1 MTVKFLSLLDK
12 YNWLIYYLLII
23 NIVTFATFAIDKIAA
38 IRHKTRIK
46 VATLLGLSFVGGS
59 IGALIGM
66 YLLRHKTKKILLYY
80 RSSTDVNNANS
91 RNLLFDECKITIKC
105 LDVLKDF

>member
-1 MTVKFLSLLDK
+1 MTLRFLALLDK
-12 YNWLIYYLLII
+12 YNWLLYYLVII

-66 YLLRHKTKKILLYY
+66 YLLCHKTKKYY
-80 RSSTDVNNANS
+80 
-91 RNLLFDECKITIKC
+91 FTIGVPLMLIMQIAGIYFLMNIK
-105 LDVLKDF
+105 

>member
-1 MTVKFLSLLDK
+1 MTLKFLRLLDK
-12 YNWLIYYLLII
+12 YNWLLYYLLII

-46 VATLLGLSFVGGS
+46 VATLLVLSFVGGS

-66 YLLRHKTKKILLYY
+66 YLLRHKTKKYY
-80 RSSTDVNNANS
+80 
-91 RNLLFDECKITIKC
+91 FTIGVPLMLIMQIVGIYFLMNIK
-105 LDVLKDF
+105 

>member
-12 YNWLIYYLLII
+12 YNWLLYYLLII

-46 VATLLGLSFVGGS
+46 VATLFKL
-59 IGALIGM
+59 
-66 YLLRHKTKKILLYY
+66 
-80 RSSTDVNNANS
+80 
-91 RNLLFDECKITIKC
+91 
-105 LDVLKDF
+105 

>member
-12 YNWLIYYLLII
+12 HNWLLYYLLII

-46 VATLLGLSFVGGS
+46 VATLLVLSFVGGS

-66 YLLRHKTKKILLYY
+66 YLLRHQKILLYY

-91 RNLLFDECKITIKC
+91 RNLLFDEYKITIKC

>member
-1 MTVKFLSLLDK
+1 MTLRFLALLDK
-12 YNWLIYYLLII
+12 YNWLLYYLVII

-46 VATLLGLSFVGGS
+46 VSTLLGLSVVGGS

-66 YLLRHKTKKILLYY
+66 YLLRHKTKKYY
-80 RSSTDVNNANS
+80 
-91 RNLLFDECKITIKC
+91 FTIGVPLMLIMQIVGIYFLINMK
-105 LDVLKDF
+105 